1 MGLKWN
7 KQDLPSYAEKKI
19 AEMSKVCEAT
29 IEAGIDVTFA
39 NSTTKHFSLD
49 TADQLNLNSMFTA
62 ITLGA
67 SEYPYHAD
75 NESCILYS
83 AEDIIRIYAVYKTFV
98 TYHTTYFNCLKAWIN
113 RVDNTVIQNIGYGDE
128 LPADLQEQMNE
139 ILAAA
144 DVQIKALASQL
155 GLANL

>member
-7 KQDLPSYAEKKI
+7 KQDLPSYAEKKT
-19 AEMSKVCEAT
+19 AEMSKACENT
-29 IEAGIDVTFA
+29 IKEGIDVTFE
-39 NSTTKHFSLD
+39 NEITKHFSLD

-75 NESCILYS
+75 NEPCMSYT
-83 AEDIIRIYAVYKTFV
+83 AEQIIRIYAVYKTFV
-98 TYHTTYFNCLKAWIN
+98 TYHTTYFNCLKTWIN
-113 RVDNTVIQNIGYGDE
+113 RVDNNTIQSIYYGSK
-128 LPADLQEQMNE
+128 LPDDLQEQMDE

-144 DVQIKALASQL
+144 NVQIKALASQL